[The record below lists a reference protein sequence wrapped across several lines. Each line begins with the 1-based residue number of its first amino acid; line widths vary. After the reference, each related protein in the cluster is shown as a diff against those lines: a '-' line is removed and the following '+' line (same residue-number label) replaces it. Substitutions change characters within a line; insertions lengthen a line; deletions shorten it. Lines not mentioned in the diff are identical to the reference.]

1 MSQSQISTC
10 VSPDYILGRPAGSS
24 LLACCFFG
32 GHNQDSRLTN
42 CAFLKMVKK
51 QQHSNKLFKIQLNGP
66 LFSGLGAAVT
76 LSGGTNSLPQHLIMG
91 SCVPLALALVVL

>member
-1 MSQSQISTC
+1 
-10 VSPDYILGRPAGSS
+10 
-24 LLACCFFG
+24 
-32 GHNQDSRLTN
+32 
-42 CAFLKMVKK
+42 MVKK

-66 LFSGLGAAVT
+66 LVSGLGAAVT